1 MESLENRAHGAGD
14 WLVPAAVGCVTGLVI
29 CLTLGDRVIPNAD
42 EGIYL
47 QGGASVLR
55 GALPYRDFFAL
66 TGPGNFWLVAALF
79 QVFGVTLRSARL
91 LTAFDISLMT
101 GLSCWLVSRFAG
113 RAMAVGTAVLVA
125 AICLSSPGNA
135 VVNHRWDSS
144 AFALAAVCA
153 GLYAMETLRHR
164 AAALAGALAVLA
176 AWITPS
182 TGLVALVI
190 IVRLGMERRTR
201 ELAPSCVGGAA
212 WAALLPAVVLQYR
225 HALIPMLESLYWA
238 ATNYSQANRS
248 GYGAVFGGVAGLF
261 AGAHGGQL
269 PARVLLLT
277 PFLLP
282 ALLPPL
288 MAIAWLPALRNPWRP
303 EVYLLLCGGALVGS
317 AYPRWDLLH
326 LLYVSPLFLV
336 LAAVWLERARWGM
349 GRAAIFLLL
358 FIPAGAMCARSL
370 MGDGAAV
377 TLETPA
383 GRVQVSREGAL
394 PLQMCLAH
402 VRAGSSLFVF
412 PYEPV
417 FYFLTG
423 GENPTRYPWLQ
434 PGMMSAE

>member
-1 MESLENRAHGAGD
+1 
-14 WLVPAAVGCVTGLVI
+14 
-29 CLTLGDRVIPNAD
+29 
-42 EGIYL
+42 
-47 QGGASVLR
+47 
-55 GALPYRDFFAL
+55 
-66 TGPGNFWLVAALF
+66 
-79 QVFGVTLRSARL
+79 
-91 LTAFDISLMT
+91 
-101 GLSCWLVSRFAG
+101 
-113 RAMAVGTAVLVA
+113 
-125 AICLSSPGNA
+125 
-135 VVNHRWDSS
+135 
-144 AFALAAVCA
+144 
-153 GLYAMETLRHR
+153 METLRHR

-182 TGLVALVI
+182 IALVAVVI

-212 WAALLPAVVLQYR
+212 WAALLPAAVLQYR
-225 HALIPMLESLYWA
+225 HALIPMIESLYWA

-248 GYGAVFGGVAGLF
+248 GYGAVFGGLAGLF
-261 AGAHGGQL
+261 AGVVGGQL
-269 PARVLLLT
+269 PARILLLT

-288 MAIAWLPALRNPWRP
+288 MAIAWLPALRNPRRP

-370 MGDGAAV
+370 MGDDRAISLDTA
-377 TLETPA
+377 A
-383 GRVQVSREGAL
+383 GRVRVSRDAAS
-394 PLQMCLAH
+394 PLRMCLAN

-423 GENPTRYPWLQ
+423 GENPTRYAWLQ
-434 PGMMSAE
+434 PGMMSAGDERTALEELTANPPEWVLYRDVAAADYLRIWPGSDPARLRMASIEGWIRANYRRQASAASSDGVRELWRLR